1 MMPTDDLYQTL
12 ALVTALLK
20 DRNAMN
26 GGDLATET
34 SLSAVAEAEAVL
46 AKRRVARAVN
56 DGLES
61 EYFRVYAWQE
71 GRVLSAA
78 DIADVQKVLADYN
91 DEIGE
96 ATNAY
101 HNAREQVL
109 REIGGDELVK
119 AAAESDKWQS
129 AVALSRAF
137 EHFHKKSAEYRD
149 KAKAAPAA

>member
-1 MMPTDDLYQTL
+1 MSQPPLD
-12 ALVTALLK
+12 
-20 DRNAMN
+20 
-26 GGDLATET
+26 EI
-34 SLSAVAEAEAVL
+34 
-46 AKRRVARAVN
+46 
-56 DGLES
+56 S

-71 GRVLSAA
+71 GRVLSAS

-101 HNAREQVL
+101 HAARQQVL

-119 AAAESDKWQS
+119 AAEESDKWQS
-129 AVALSRAF
+129 AVALGRAF

-149 KAKAAPAA
+149 KAKAAPSA